1 MAISQ
6 LQQAMATLRIT
17 LAEIEG
23 KEAQLDDMISQFRT
37 QLRRLPRQVVYGKT
51 SLDASL
57 AAMGEIDERL
67 ADVLVTRER
76 LLAIKKTVIEELEAL
91 EVIQRVDEARR
102 SLAELKHRKSVPG
115 QEVETLAEFSR
126 LEKFIAFHSKRAE
139 QAITASYQDRLEP
152 S

>member
-6 LQQAMATLRIT
+6 LQQTKATLRIS
-17 LAEIEG
+17 LAEIKN
-23 KEAQLDDMISQFRT
+23 KEDQLDAMISQFRT

-57 AAMGEIDERL
+57 TAMGEIDERL

-91 EVIQRVDEARR
+91 EVIQQVDEARR
-102 SLAELKHRKSVPG
+102 SLTELKQRKPVSG
-115 QEVETLAEFSR
+115 QEEETLAEIGR
-126 LEKFIAFHSKRAE
+126 LEKFIAVHSKRAE
-139 QAITASYQDRLEP
+139 QAITASYQERLEP

>member
-1 MAISQ
+1 
-6 LQQAMATLRIT
+6 MATLRFS
-17 LAEIEG
+17 LAEIKS
-23 KEAQLDDMISQFRT
+23 KEDQLDAMISQFRT

-57 AAMGEIDERL
+57 TAMGEIDERL

-91 EVIQRVDEARR
+91 EVIQQVDEARR
-102 SLAELKHRKSVPG
+102 SLTELKQRKPMPE
-115 QEVETLAEFSR
+115 QEEETLAEIGR
-126 LEKFIAFHSKRAE
+126 LEKFIAVHSKRAE
-139 QAITASYQDRLEP
+139 QAITASYQERLEP

>member
-6 LQQAMATLRIT
+6 LQQTMATLRIS
-17 LAEIEG
+17 LAEIKS
-23 KEAQLDDMISQFRT
+23 KEDQLDAMISQFRT

-57 AAMGEIDERL
+57 TAMGEIDERL

-91 EVIQRVDEARR
+91 EVIQQVDEARR
-102 SLAELKHRKSVPG
+102 SLAELKQRMPG
-115 QEVETLAEFSR
+115 QEEETLTEITR
-126 LEKFIAFHSKRAE
+126 LEKFIAVHSKRAE
-139 QAITASYQDRLEP
+139 QAITASYQERLEL

>member
-6 LQQAMATLRIT
+6 LHQAMATLRIT

-23 KEAQLDDMISQFRT
+23 KEGQLDAMISQFRT
-37 QLRRLPRQVVYGKT
+37 QLRRLPRQVIYGKT
-51 SLDASL
+51 SLDSSL
-57 AAMGEIDERL
+57 TAMGEIDERL

-76 LLAIKKTVIEELEAL
+76 LQAIKKTAMEELEAL

-102 SLAELKHRKSVPG
+102 SLAELKQRKSVPG
-115 QEVETLAEFSR
+115 QEDDTLAEISR
-126 LEKFIAFHSKRAE
+126 LEKFIAEHSKRAE
-139 QAITASYQDRLEP
+139 QAITASYQERMEP

>member
-6 LQQAMATLRIT
+6 LQQTKATLRIS
-17 LAEIEG
+17 LAEIKN
-23 KEAQLDDMISQFRT
+23 KEDQLDAMISQFRT

-57 AAMGEIDERL
+57 TAMGEIDERL

-76 LLAIKKTVIEELEAL
+76 LLAIKKTVMEELEAL
-91 EVIQRVDEARR
+91 EVIQQVDEARR
-102 SLAELKHRKSVPG
+102 SLAELKQRIPVPG
-115 QEVETLAEFSR
+115 QEEESLAEISR
-126 LEKFIAFHSKRAE
+126 LEKFIAVHSKRAE
-139 QAITASYQDRLEP
+139 QAITASYQERLEP

>member
-6 LQQAMATLRIT
+6 LHQAMATLRIT
-17 LAEIEG
+17 WAEIEG
-23 KEAQLDDMISQFRT
+23 KEGQLDAMISQFRT
-37 QLRRLPRQVVYGKT
+37 QLRRLPRQVIYGKT

-57 AAMGEIDERL
+57 TAMGEIDERL

-91 EVIQRVDEARR
+91 EVIQQVDEARR
-102 SLAELKHRKSVPG
+102 SLTELKQRKPMPG
-115 QEVETLAEFSR
+115 QEEETLAEIGR
-126 LEKFIAFHSKRAE
+126 LEKFIAVHSKRAE
-139 QAITASYQDRLEP
+139 QAITASYQERLEP